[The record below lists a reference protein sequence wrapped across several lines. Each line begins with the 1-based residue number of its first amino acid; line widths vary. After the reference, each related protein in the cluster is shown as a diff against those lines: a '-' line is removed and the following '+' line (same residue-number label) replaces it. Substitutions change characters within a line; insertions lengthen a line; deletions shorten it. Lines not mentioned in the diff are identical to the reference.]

1 MAEAS
6 EENSLLIKRFQ
17 EHNIS
22 FYGTWEDPL
31 FKAKEACFARP
42 ASDIGELLE
51 MSNINMTISDFDQDE
66 KVVHNMHTIRG
77 MQEVNMLTEQGLYK
91 ILFISRKPLAKEF
104 QKWVYSIIK
113 EVRLNGSYTMK
124 KQLREQSLNKNLLV
138 LSKTS

>member
-1 MAEAS
+1 MG
-6 EENSLLIKRFQ
+6 RPFV
-17 EHNIS
+17 
-22 FYGTWEDPL
+22 
-31 FKAKEACFARP
+31 AKEACFARP